1 MDVLAASSMA
11 EILEAATAL
20 RTERER
26 LYSLRKGTTST
37 TNTSKKR
44 RRENQGP
51 SLKTVSSSSS
61 SSSSKSRHVVD
72 QSNYGKFGII
82 QESDLGNRRQEF
94 DAWLRDHKKIDPS
107 TELKSKADTMRH
119 FKDYMEDFN
128 TASLPHEKYYDLH
141 AYEYK
146 RQRLEASQGRGR
158 GTEVGLDRGDDAV
171 HKRQLADKARAKKV
185 AEAYKALTSVDV
197 EKMEAMKAQELLR
210 ARQKQAYSMQDKETL
225 KKITRKLEADKV

>member
-1 MDVLAASSMA
+1 MA

-26 LYSLRKGTTST
+26 LYSIRKGTST

-51 SLKTVSSSSS
+51 SLPTTSSSSS
-61 SSSSKSRHVVD
+61 SSSSTTAAPSKSRHVVD
-72 QSNYGKFGII
+72 QSDYGKYGII
-82 QESDLGNRRQEF
+82 HESDLGNRRQEF
-94 DAWLRDHKKIDPS
+94 DAWLRDHKQVDPS
-107 TELKSKADTMRH
+107 SELKSKADTMRY

-141 AYEYK
+141 AYEFK

-158 GTEVGLDRGDDAV
+158 GAEDAGVDVCDDAI
-171 HKRQLADKARAKKV
+171 HKRQLANKARAQKV

-197 EKMEAMKAQELLR
+197 AKMEAMKAQDLLR